1 MTIDNF
7 AFACAIDDSTPYFT
21 YEDQA
26 MIIVQSKDHAIHKIS
41 GFNYIEPFIESLI
54 SHESV
59 HVVLKKLE
67 GGKISDSLDDL
78 EIIVQ
83 REGTRFQVTMNNMLF
98 AKDMS
103 GMVTP

>member
-41 GFNYIEPFIESLI
+41 GFDYIEPFIESLI

-78 EIIVQ
+78 EVIVQ

>member
-59 HVVLKKLE
+59 HVVIKKLE